1 VARRYPEIAKTRP
14 LHFIHHS
21 HHIIQ
26 TGVLRVWS
34 FLVRLDRLA
43 RAITCCV
50 LIGAAAPASAADYV
64 PPGAVGEQI
73 AVYLDQSRV
82 LKLPE
87 RTATLVVGNPLIA
100 DISVQAGGV
109 LVLTGKGYG
118 VTNLIALDR
127 NGALLMEH
135 PVQVQGSREN
145 VVLVFRGVE
154 RESYS
159 CTPDCSRRI
168 MLGDSAPYFTANMS
182 QFTTLNTQAQAGGA
196 APR

>member
-1 VARRYPEIAKTRP
+1 MLWCVFLRAR
-14 LHFIHHS
+14 S
-21 HHIIQ
+21 
-26 TGVLRVWS
+26 VV
-34 FLVRLDRLA
+34 VRIDQA
-43 RAITCCV
+43 VRAILLFAGVVGVT
-50 LIGAAAPASAADYV
+50 PAVSADAVD
-64 PPGAVGEQI
+64 PAAVGEQI

-127 NGALLMEH
+127 NGVLLMEH
-135 PVQVQGSREN
+135 PVQVQGARDN
-145 VVLVFRGVE
+145 VVAVYRGIE

-159 CTPDCSRRI
+159 CTPDCNRRVT
-168 MLGDSAPYFTANMS
+168 LGDAAPYFTTNMS
-182 QFTTLNTQAQAGGA
+182 QFTTLNAQAQAGGA
-196 APR
+196 QPR

>member
-1 VARRYPEIAKTRP
+1 V
-14 LHFIHHS
+14 
-21 HHIIQ
+21 
-26 TGVLRVWS
+26 RV
-34 FLVRLDRLA
+34 DQLA
-43 RAITCCV
+43 RAVACCV
-50 LIGAAAPASAADYV
+50 LIGAAAPAIAADPV
-64 PPGAVGEQI
+64 PTGAVGEQI

-135 PVQVQGSREN
+135 PVQVQGPRES
-145 VVLVFRGVE
+145 VVAVYRGIE

-159 CTPDCSRRI
+159 CTPDCNRRI
-168 MLGDSAPYFTANMS
+168 MLGDSATYFTANMA
-182 QFTTLNTQAQAGGA
+182 QFTNLNTQAQASGM